1 MEPTTVIFLP
11 EVNWNLM
18 AQEAFTEKKF
28 ALSKSQKLYC
38 FQSRLANVLLRDSGL
53 QTGLR

>member
-28 ALSKSQKLYC
+28 ALSNSQKLYC